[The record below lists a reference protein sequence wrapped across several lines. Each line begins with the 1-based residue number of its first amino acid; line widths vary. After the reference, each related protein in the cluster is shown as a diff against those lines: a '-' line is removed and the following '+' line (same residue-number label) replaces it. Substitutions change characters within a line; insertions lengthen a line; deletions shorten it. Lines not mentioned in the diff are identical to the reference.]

1 MGNENNG
8 PRGYTP
14 KRLPVFGMGKRI
26 DDLLFEKNMSVV
38 DLADAIGYHR
48 ITIRYLMQN
57 NDGKISTISEIAK
70 FFGVS
75 LDWLINGTGN
85 RK

>member
-1 MGNENNG
+1 MGNENSG

-14 KRLPVFGMGKRI
+14 KRLPLVGMGKRI
-26 DDLLFEKNMSVV
+26 DDLLFEKDMSIV
-38 DLADAIGYHR
+38 DLAECIGYDR
-48 ITIRYLMQN
+48 VTIRYLMQN
-57 NDGKISTISEIAK
+57 NDGKISTISTIAK